1 MKAKVK
7 ASGDIIEVK
16 EWRGSSN
23 VVYSTPDMNMFYASD
38 EVEILSEKS
47 EEAVLEGWVC
57 RDGREDIKDSIL
69 RLYLKG
75 EPFPDN
81 DKPERIGM
89 GYLQMWKG
97 ANGLHLPSEMFP
109 EVTWATEPKRVKITI
124 TPIEE

>member
-16 EWRGSSN
+16 EWRGSSD

-47 EEAVLEGWVC
+47 EEAVLEGWVA
-57 RDGREDIKDSIL
+57 RDKSGYLVLHYQKPHRTLGGDKWYSGLSQKSLPKDS
-69 RLYLKG
+69 
-75 EPFPDN
+75 
-81 DKPERIGM
+81 
-89 GYLQMWKG
+89 
-97 ANGLHLPSEMFP
+97 FP
-109 EVTWATEPKRVKITI
+109 EVTWDTEPKRVKITI